1 MVSPFTPV
9 AERGGKSPVGFSLTT
24 EQSSFSIVTLPVV
37 QGADTSVKKPLNSA
51 TVGARPSNVGCVL
64 CLTGSK
70 VSTSLPET
78 S

>member
-1 MVSPFTPV
+1 MGV
-9 AERGGKSPVGFSLTT
+9 SLTT

-64 CLTGSK
+64 VPHRVEGINEPSRDVVDLH
-70 VSTSLPET
+70 LAPIPAPR
-78 S
+78 